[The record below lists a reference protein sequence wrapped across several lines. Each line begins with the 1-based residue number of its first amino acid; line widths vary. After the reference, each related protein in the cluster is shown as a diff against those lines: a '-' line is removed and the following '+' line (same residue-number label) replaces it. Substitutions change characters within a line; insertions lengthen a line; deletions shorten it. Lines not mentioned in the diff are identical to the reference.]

1 MKKVSL
7 GKSFRIVLMACLL
20 LMAMMQAVSAEKV
33 EYKDK
38 NYNFK
43 AIKNVLLYDMDFSD
57 TNIEGVRERSLSGMY
72 EEKAMQEKIPVITPE
87 AVIRKMSLAQGQD
100 LEILAQKDSEAFNDI
115 FDKNLKDYADV
126 YIDAKVLQY
135 ETKSIYHPEYTTW
148 ETKTVNKNVRD
159 SKGNWV
165 KVEDEI
171 VVPVVHPAYYSSVVY
186 EKIEFH
192 VHDAVTGEEIY
203 SRQEWRDRDNDDG
216 VNMFG
221 RICSAFFKDFH
232 KMIK

>member
-1 MKKVSL
+1 MVKMKKSYW

-20 LMAMMQAVSAEKV
+20 LMVMMQAVSAEKV

-57 TNIEGVRERSLSGMY
+57 TNIEGVRERSLGGMY

-115 FDKNLKDYADV
+115 FDKNISAYPVAPFFERSVQIHADLL
-126 YIDAKVLQY
+126 A
-135 ETKSIYHPEYTTW
+135 
-148 ETKTVNKNVRD
+148 
-159 SKGNWV
+159 
-165 KVEDEI
+165 
-171 VVPVVHPAYYSSVVY
+171 
-186 EKIEFH
+186 
-192 VHDAVTGEEIY
+192 
-203 SRQEWRDRDNDDG
+203 
-216 VNMFG
+216 
-221 RICSAFFKDFH
+221 ICNRGTSGARCC
-232 KMIK
+232 